1 MSASLPRHPP
11 YALLRLP
18 LQGWRLASRV
28 LDALRAP
35 ALLAARLYVSYVFF
49 HSGLQTLANWQGT
62 VWLYQNEFH
71 VLLLPPLAAALVG
84 SAGELLLP
92 PFVALG
98 LGGRFAATGLFVV
111 NAVALLSYM
120 YALQPAAI
128 ELHYIWGSLIASVAL
143 WGPGS
148 WSVDAWL
155 RRAADARSARN
166 MPAQ

>member
-1 MSASLPRHPP
+1 
-11 YALLRLP
+11 
-18 LQGWRLASRV
+18 
-28 LDALRAP
+28 
-35 ALLAARLYVSYVFF
+35 
-49 HSGLQTLANWQGT
+49 
-62 VWLYQNEFH
+62 
-71 VLLLPPLAAALVG
+71 VG

-155 RRAADARSARN
+155 ASRRAPSRV
-166 MPAQ
+166 

>member
-1 MSASLPRHPP
+1 MSASLSGKTPFD
-11 YALLRLP
+11 LLRLP
-18 LQGWRLASRV
+18 LHAWRLASRV

-49 HSGLQTLANWQGT
+49 HSGLETLHNWQGT

-71 VLLLPPLAAALVG
+71 VLLLPPLIAALVG
-84 SAGELLLP
+84 TAGELLLP

-148 WSVDAWL
+148 WSLDAWL
-155 RRAADARSARN
+155 ASRRASPRA
-166 MPAQ
+166 